1 MTIIENIAQ
10 SLSLKTSQ
18 IQIVLDMFEEG
29 ATIPFIARYRKE
41 QTGNLDE
48 DQLRSIE
55 QTWKYQNALQDRKAS
70 ILQILEEKKLLTH
83 ELKQAIDESQT
94 LANLEEVLSTL

>member
-1 MTIIENIAQ
+1 
-10 SLSLKTSQ
+10 
-18 IQIVLDMFEEG
+18 MFEEG